1 VTKKPSQAAS
11 AASPALSPGLRRFLY
26 FTAATTGAVILIVEI
41 LGAKM
46 LAPYFGT
53 SHFVWTAQIGV
64 TLLSLACGY
73 YFGGWLVDH
82 SQKLSR
88 LYACLAGAAVYLG
101 IVVLLCEPVAYAC
114 LKAGQLAF
122 GSILASAFL
131 FFVPLTLLAATGPFV
146 IHVLTASIT
155 QVGGQVGRLYAVSTV
170 GSVAGTMLIGYVLIP
185 FLPNSVTM
193 LATAGILLALTA
205 VYFAV
210 WNRSKATV
218 APLTAAVLLT
228 LAPGSLGVSR
238 ELNWHAPNSEQ
249 LYRAN
254 SNFGLLQ
261 VIKDVPSGHLLYLN
275 DNLTQ
280 NGYDPE
286 RRQSIHLFT
295 YMLHGLARCYT
306 AETKDVLAIG
316 LGVGIAPMQFAR
328 EGANVDVVEINP
340 DVLPLAEQFFDLE
353 PAKLNITLGDGRAFL
368 HDCQNR
374 YDVVLLDAFL
384 GDSSPS
390 HLMTREAFEAI
401 RAVLHPDGVLVI
413 NSFGDLTRGKDFFTA
428 SLSKTLAAV
437 FQSVKIH
444 TGTTGN
450 VFFVASAREEL
461 AFRREPD
468 LAEVHPMLRFAV
480 QRTYESTVQTSV
492 ESGIVLTD
500 DYNPVEFHD
509 AANRERIRRDLAL
522 RFRAD

>member
-1 VTKKPSQAAS
+1 
-11 AASPALSPGLRRFLY
+11 
-26 FTAATTGAVILIVEI
+26 
-41 LGAKM
+41 
-46 LAPYFGT
+46 
-53 SHFVWTAQIGV
+53 
-64 TLLSLACGY
+64 
-73 YFGGWLVDH
+73 
-82 SQKLSR
+82 
-88 LYACLAGAAVYLG
+88 
-101 IVVLLCEPVAYAC
+101 
-114 LKAGQLAF
+114 
-122 GSILASAFL
+122 
-131 FFVPLTLLAATGPFV
+131 
-146 IHVLTASIT
+146 
-155 QVGGQVGRLYAVSTV
+155 
-170 GSVAGTMLIGYVLIP
+170 VLIP

-437 FQSVKIH
+437 FQREDPHRHDGQRVLRGVGAGG
-444 TGTTGN
+444 TGVPARAGLGRG
-450 VFFVASAREEL
+450 ASDA
-461 AFRREPD
+461 AFRR
-468 LAEVHPMLRFAV
+468 ATNLR
-480 QRTYESTVQTSV
+480 
-492 ESGIVLTD
+492 I
-500 DYNPVEFHD
+500 H
-509 AANRERIRRDLAL
+509 
-522 RFRAD
+522 RADQRGERHRPDRRLQPGRVPRRRQPRTHPPRPGAAVPGRLSAAPGIAGFASQMPRCS

>member
-1 VTKKPSQAAS
+1 MPPP
-11 AASPALSPGLRRFLY
+11 PALSVGLRRFLHL
-26 FTAATTGAVILIVEI
+26 TAATTGAVILVVEI

-73 YFGGWLVDH
+73 YFGGWLVDR
-82 SQKLSR
+82 SQR
-88 LYACLAGAAVYLG
+88 LANLFACLAGAAVYLG
-101 IVVLLCEPVAYAC
+101 VVVWLCEPVSYVC
-114 LKAGQLAF
+114 LNAAKLAV
-122 GSILASAFL
+122 GSLLASAFL

-146 IHVLTASIT
+146 IRVLTASVN
-155 QVGGQVGRLYAVSTV
+155 QVGGQVGRLYAISTV
-170 GSVAGTMLIGYVLIP
+170 GSLAGTLLIGYVLIP

-193 LATAGILLALTA
+193 LATAGALLALVVA
-205 VYFAV
+205 YFGV
-210 WNRSKATV
+210 WGRSKAAV
-218 APLTAAVLLT
+218 APVAAAVLLAF
-228 LAPGSLGVSR
+228 APGGLGVSR
-238 ELNWHAPNSEQ
+238 DMDWRAHGHEQ

-261 VIKDVPSGHLLYLN
+261 VIQETDTGHLLYLN

-280 NGYDPE
+280 NGYDPD

-340 DVLPLAEQFFDLE
+340 AVIPLAEKFFGLE
-353 PAKLNITLGDGRAFL
+353 PAKLNLTLGDGRAFL
-368 HDCQNR
+368 HACEKR
-374 YDVVLLDAFL
+374 YDTVLLDAFL

-401 RAVLHPDGVLVI
+401 RRVLKPDGVLVI
-413 NSFGDLTRGKDFFTA
+413 NSFGDLARGKDFFSA
-428 SLSKTLAAV
+428 SLSKTLGAV

-444 TGTTGN
+444 VGPTGN
-450 VFFVASAREEL
+450 VFFAASPRHSLEFVRPPELTDIHPLLRHSVA
-461 AFRREPD
+461 
-468 LAEVHPMLRFAV
+468 
-480 QRTYESTVQTSV
+480 RTYEHTVQTSV

-500 DYNPVEFHD
+500 DYNPVEYHD
-509 AANRERIRRDLAL
+509 AENRERIRRGLAA
-522 RFRAD
+522 RFKRG